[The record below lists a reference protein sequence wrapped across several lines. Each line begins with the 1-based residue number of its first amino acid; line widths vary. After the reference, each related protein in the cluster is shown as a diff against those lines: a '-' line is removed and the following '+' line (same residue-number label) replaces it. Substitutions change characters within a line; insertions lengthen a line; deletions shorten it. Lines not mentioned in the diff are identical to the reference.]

1 MKPIL
6 IMGEC
11 DYGYEKNIIDFPI
24 KSRQSDNHRLH
35 TINRGD
41 GTMTKKNKLK
51 KDTSPVIKITLLN
64 YDPAIHDEYSKKFM
78 SPLIEG
84 LLKRMQLA
92 QAE

>member
-1 MKPIL
+1 
-6 IMGEC
+6 
-11 DYGYEKNIIDFPI
+11 
-24 KSRQSDNHRLH
+24 
-35 TINRGD
+35 
-41 GTMTKKNKLK
+41 MTKKNKLK